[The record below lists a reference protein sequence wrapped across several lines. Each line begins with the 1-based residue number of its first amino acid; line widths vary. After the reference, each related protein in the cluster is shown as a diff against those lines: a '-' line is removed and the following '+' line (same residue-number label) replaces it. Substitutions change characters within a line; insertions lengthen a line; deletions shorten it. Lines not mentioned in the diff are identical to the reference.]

1 MNLNQLKIFYCAAKY
16 GVLSRAAEALFITQ
30 PAVTKGIQRLQEQ
43 CNLRLFNRFGKKMVL
58 TDAGE
63 VLFDFAEKIFQIEGQ
78 AEEIIRNLQQQK
90 KGHIKIDATES
101 FGAYYLPAIVN
112 PLSKS
117 NPHIR
122 ISVNILPNHLVVE
135 QTASLNNDLGFI
147 SSPQENE
154 KLMMREAHEDKLV
167 VIAHPDHAFSRKNS
181 LTPVELDGQFIIMHE
196 KKSATRI
203 TTDDFFKRHGVS
215 PLIPMELSSNE
226 AIKRAVEQDIGLG
239 IMSRNVVS
247 EEIRRGTL
255 KEIPLSDPSMKRKF
269 YMIHHKDKYFSESLQ
284 QLIDRVHQWSSE
296 QGF

>member
-1 MNLNQLKIFYCAAKY
+1 MNLNQLKVFYYAAKH
-16 GVLSRAAEALFITQ
+16 GGLSRAAEALFITQ

-43 CNLRLFNRFGKKMVL
+43 YNLRLFNRFGKKMVL

-78 AEEIIRNLQQQK
+78 AEEIIRDLQQRK
-90 KGHIKIDATES
+90 KGHIRIDATET

-122 ISVNILPNHLVVE
+122 ISVNILPNDFVVE

-147 SSPQENE
+147 SYPQEHKN
-154 KLMMREAHEDKLV
+154 LIIREVLEDKLV

-181 LTPVELDGQFIIMHE
+181 LTPAELDGQFIIMHE
-196 KKSATRI
+196 EKSATRI
-203 TTDDFFKRHGVS
+203 TTEVFFKKHGVS

-247 EEIRRGTL
+247 EEIRKGTL
-255 KEIPLSDPSMKRKF
+255 KAIQLSDPSMKRKF
-269 YMIHHKDKYFSESLQ
+269 HMIHHKDKYISESLQ
-284 QLIDRVHQWSSE
+284 QLIDRVYQWSSN
-296 QGF
+296 

>member
-1 MNLNQLKIFYCAAKY
+1 MNLNQLKVFYYAAKY
-16 GVLSRAAEALFITQ
+16 GGLSRAAEALFITQ

-43 CNLRLFNRFGKKMVL
+43 YNIRFFNRFGKKMVL

-78 AEEIIRNLQQQK
+78 AEEIIRDLQQRK
-90 KGHIKIDATES
+90 KGHIRIDATET

-117 NPHIR
+117 NPHLR

-147 SSPQENE
+147 SYPQEHK
-154 KLMMREAHEDKLV
+154 KLRMREVLEDKLV

-181 LTPVELDGQFIIMHE
+181 LTSMELDGQFIIMHE
-196 KKSATRI
+196 EKSATRI
-203 TTDDFFKRHGVS
+203 TTEDFFKKHGVS

-226 AIKRAVEQDIGLG
+226 AIKRAVEQNIGLG

-247 EEIRRGTL
+247 EEIRKGTL
-255 KEIPLSDPSMKRKF
+255 KAIELSDPSMKRKF
-269 YMIHHKDKYFSESLQ
+269 YMIHHMDKYISESLQ
-284 QLIDRVHQWSSE
+284 ELIDRVYQWSSD
-296 QGF
+296 